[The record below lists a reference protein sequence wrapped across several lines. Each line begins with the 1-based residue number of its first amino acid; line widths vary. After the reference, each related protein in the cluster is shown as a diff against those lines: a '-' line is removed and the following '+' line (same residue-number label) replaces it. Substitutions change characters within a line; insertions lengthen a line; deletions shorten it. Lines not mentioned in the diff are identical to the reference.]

1 GRTGGRLYLW
11 GLIPVLVMVAVDARR
26 RPMGATLA
34 WAVTLF
40 LVTGQLMA
48 LRPSLA
54 PRVPD
59 IGTTLIALALT
70 ILAAL
75 VGGWLART
83 LCVKVDDYHH
93 RTYSPDRILHP
104 LRRVGAKGSGRFE
117 RISWDAALDE
127 IAGRFEQIVAE
138 QGPQAILPYSYLG
151 TEGILNGLNVG
162 DAFFN
167 RLGASVSERTFC
179 DSGACTAYVM
189 TVGPT
194 PGTDPES
201 FVDSKYII
209 LWACNVISTN
219 LHLWPI
225 IAEAQQRGAKVV
237 VIDPVRTRTAQ
248 KADWHIPIRPG
259 TDGALALGMMHVIVD
274 EALVD
279 VDYVEKYTVGY
290 AELKER
296 VREYTPELVSQI
308 TGVPAADVRRLA
320 REYATVQPS
329 VIRIGVAIERHAG
342 GGQTVR
348 ALSCLPALVGAW
360 RRPGGGLLQMPV
372 WAFPLKWDVLL
383 RPDLI
388 RSGTRVINQW
398 RLGPALTGELGL
410 TPPIKALFVYNCNP
424 VVVVP
429 EQDKIV

>member
-1 GRTGGRLYLW
+1 
-11 GLIPVLVMVAVDARR
+11 M
-26 RPMGATLA
+26 TL
-34 WAVTLF
+34 
-40 LVTGQLMA
+40 
-48 LRPSLA
+48 
-54 PRVPD
+54 
-59 IGTTLIALALT
+59 
-70 ILAAL
+70 
-75 VGGWLART
+75 
-83 LCVKVDDYHH
+83 
-93 RTYSPDRILHP
+93 
-104 LRRVGAKGSGRFE
+104 
-117 RISWDAALDE
+117 
-127 IAGRFEQIVAE
+127 
-138 QGPQAILPYSYLG
+138 
-151 TEGILNGLNVG
+151 
-162 DAFFN
+162 
-167 RLGASVSERTFC
+167 
-179 DSGACTAYVM
+179 
-189 TVGPT
+189 GPT

-201 FVDSKYII
+201 FVHSKYVV

-360 RRPGGGLLQMPV
+360 RRPGVG
-372 WAFPLKWDVLL
+372 DD
-383 RPDLI
+383 DLSWLCRTQTWKI
-388 RSGTRVINQW
+388 R
-398 RLGPALTGELGL
+398 
-410 TPPIKALFVYNCNP
+410 
-424 VVVVP
+424 
-429 EQDKIV
+429 